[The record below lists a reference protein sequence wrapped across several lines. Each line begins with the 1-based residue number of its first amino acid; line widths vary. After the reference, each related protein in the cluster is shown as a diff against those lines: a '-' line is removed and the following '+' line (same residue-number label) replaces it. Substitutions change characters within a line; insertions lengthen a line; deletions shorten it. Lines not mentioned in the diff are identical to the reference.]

1 MFLLL
6 IPALFCTNLKLQYL
20 SLSLSLYIYIYIYI
34 YIYKQYEV
42 NFTILRYLL
51 KMCGCSFICIAQVHV
66 SFTSQNGDVTFK
78 NIFPLF
84 HVTEYLERYKIF

>member
-20 SLSLSLYIYIYIYI
+20 SLSLSLYI